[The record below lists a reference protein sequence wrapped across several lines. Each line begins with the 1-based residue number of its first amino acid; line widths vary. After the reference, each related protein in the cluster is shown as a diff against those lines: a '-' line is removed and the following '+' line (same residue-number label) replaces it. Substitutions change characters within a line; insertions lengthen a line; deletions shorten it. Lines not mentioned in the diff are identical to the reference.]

1 MRHKGL
7 RTTWAWIPHA
17 WAHSLSRSVA
27 PVAAGA
33 IVALVWVSMRRTIVV
48 HLPLLPGAVLLG
60 ILRIVVPLIAALI
73 SRCVVVVAAAAVLLD
88 SALRTGTSTAV
99 VLCRRLYLHIGHCVM
114 QLSVVVMMMMLMMML
129 KVTMMTMLRR
139 EFQPFQWSANSAIV
153 C

>member
-17 WAHSLSRSVA
+17 WAHSFSRSVA
-27 PVAAGA
+27 PVAACA

-60 ILRIVVPLIAALI
+60 ILRIVAPLIAALI
-73 SRCVVVVAAAAVLLD
+73 SRCVVVVATATAAVLLD
-88 SALRTGTSTAV
+88 SALGTGTAV
-99 VLCRRLYLHIGHCVM
+99 VLCRRLNLHIGHCVM
-114 QLSVVVMMMMLMMML
+114 QLSVVVMMMML
-129 KVTMMTMLRR
+129 KVTMITMLRR
-139 EFQPFQWSANSAIV
+139 KFQPFRSSANSAIV